1 MRTARLSIPAVAL
14 LLVFAIPAG
23 ASGGAVPAGKAVS
36 GCLPGV
42 VPNGFLAAVAASSS
56 SNSWAVG
63 SYSRSIG
70 QSQTLA
76 EHWNGSTWCQ
86 VTSPNPGSTSAAHQ
100 LSGVTVLSGSSAWA
114 VGSYGSSTVSKT
126 LVLHWNGTAWQQQAS
141 PNPAGF
147 SAGSQLLG
155 VAATSSANAWAVG
168 LSAKSVVTTLTLI
181 TRWNGTRWVRV
192 PSPNPGG
199 TGSGS
204 RNVLVSVAATSATNA
219 WAVGYYVNSTSNG
232 PVILHWNGTAW
243 KQQAVTNPPPGA
255 GLSSVAAVSPASAW
269 AVGASNCAPQCKTLI
284 EHWNGSTWTRQP
296 SPNPPRFSFGS
307 MLTGTAAASATD
319 VWAAGASTH
328 DVGPAISQTLTE
340 HWNGTS
346 WVQVPSPNP
355 GGTGSTAF
363 NWLTAVAA
371 LSPSRAWA
379 VGASATSPTTTGHTL
394 VEHWN
399 GTAWKVQPSP

>member
-1 MRTARLSIPAVAL
+1 
-14 LLVFAIPAG
+14 
-23 ASGGAVPAGKAVS
+23 
-36 GCLPGV
+36 V

-63 SYSRSIG
+63 FYSRGVG

-76 EHWNGSTWCQ
+76 EQWNGSTWCK
-86 VTSPNPGSTSAAHQ
+86 VTSPNPGSASAAHQ
-100 LSGVTVLSGSSAWA
+100 LSGVTVLSGASAWA
-114 VGSYGSSTVSKT
+114 VGSYGTSTVSKT
-126 LVLHWNGTAWQQQAS
+126 LVLHWNGTAWKQQAS

-147 SAGSQLLG
+147 SAGSRLLG

-168 LSAKSVVTTLTLI
+168 LSAKSGVTALTLI

-204 RNVLVSVAATSATNA
+204 ANVLSGVVATSATNA
-219 WAVGYYVNSTSNG
+219 WAVGHYVNSTSNG
-232 PVILHWNGTAW
+232 PVILHWNGRAW

-255 GLSSVAAVSPASAW
+255 ELSSVAAVSPASAW
-269 AVGASNCAPQCKTLI
+269 AVGAYNCAPQCKTLI
-284 EHWNGSTWTRQP
+284 EHWNGSTWTRQH
-296 SPNPPRFSFGS
+296 SPNPQGFSFGS
-307 MLTGTAAASATD
+307 TLTGTAGASAAD
-319 VWAAGASTH
+319 VWVAGASTH
-328 DVGPAISQTLTE
+328 DVGPTISQTLTE

-346 WVQVPSPNP
+346 WVQVRSPNP

-363 NWLTAVAA
+363 NWLNAVAA
-371 LSPSRAWA
+371 LSSSQAWA
-379 VGASATSPTTTGHTL
+379 VGAYATSPATTGHTL

-399 GTAWKVQPSP
+399 GMAWKVQPSP